1 MAVSGKWTGG
11 KQFLF
16 ADEVGHV
23 VVTDSEGQGM
33 KPPEMMLATVAGCA
47 GVDVVRILE
56 KKRKKISGIEVNVSK
71 ENDPDPPWCINK
83 IEIEWIIRGPNISQ
97 KAAEDAVHLAEEKY
111 CSITASLTSEI
122 VTTVRAMRDDE
133 AEG

>member
-1 MAVSGKWTGG
+1 MAVTGKWTGG
-11 KQFLF
+11 QQFLF

-23 VVTDSEGQGM
+23 VVTDSQGQGM
-33 KPPEMMLATVAGCA
+33 KPPEMLLATVAGCA

-56 KKRKKISGIEVNVSK
+56 KKRKKITGIEVKVSK
-71 ENDPDPPWCINK
+71 ENDPNPPWCIEK

-111 CSITASLTSEI
+111 CSVTASLTSEI
-122 VTTVRAMRDDE
+122 VTTVHAVRDDE
-133 AEG
+133 AED